1 MQRKTIKKRLVLK
14 KEIKQ
19 FINKVLISII
29 LFLSASILIKENPKY
44 RMLIKEKIYEDSFK
58 FAKLKTIYEK
68 NFGAFLSLDK
78 IIKESQPVFSEN
90 ISYTNKEKYQDG
102 VELTVEPNYLVPT
115 LESGIIVYIGEK
127 ENYGKTIIVEQ
138 INGIDVFYSNIEP
151 INLNI
156 YDYVEKGE
164 LLGETKSDKLY
175 LMFQKNGQIVDYKN
189 YV

>member
-1 MQRKTIKKRLVLK
+1 MQRKTIKKKLVLK

-19 FINKVLISII
+19 IINKVLISII
-29 LFLSASILIKENPKY
+29 LFLSVSILIKENPKY
-44 RMLIKEKIYEDSFK
+44 KLILKEKIYEDSFR
-58 FAKLKTIYEK
+58 FTKLKTIYEE
-68 NFGAFLSLDK
+68 NFGTFLSLDK
-78 IIKESQPVFSEN
+78 IIKESQPVFSEE
-90 ISYTNKEKYQDG
+90 ISYTNKEKYHDG
-102 VELTVEPNYLVPT
+102 VELTVDANYLVPAI
-115 LESGIIVYIGEK
+115 ESGIIVYIGEK

-164 LLGETKSDKLY
+164 LLGETKSNKLY

>member
-1 MQRKTIKKRLVLK
+1 MQRKTIKKKLVLK

-19 FINKVLISII
+19 IINKVLISII
-29 LFLSASILIKENPKY
+29 LFLSASIIVKQNPEYKSLMK
-44 RMLIKEKIYEDSFK
+44 RKIYEDSFQ
-58 FAKLKTIYEK
+58 FTKLKNLYEK
-68 NFGAFLSLDK
+68 HFGYILSLDK
-78 IIKESQPVFSEN
+78 IIKEEQPVFNEK
-90 ISYTNKEKYQDG
+90 ISYSNKQKYQDG
-102 VELTVEPNYLVPT
+102 VELTVQPNYLVPCI
-115 LESGIIVYIGEK
+115 ESGIIVYIGEK

-138 INGIDVFYSNIEP
+138 IDGVDVFYSNLEP

-175 LMFQKNGQIVDYKN
+175 LIFQRNGQIIDYKN